1 MPTIE
6 GGTFRLSALRGK
18 VVVLDFLTPGCGE
31 CEIAAPLLQ
40 RAATRFAARGVT
52 FVIVDLSNANASRLH
67 SYYRDQLKV
76 KRVAVVRDKGFRIG
90 RAYAVVSLGTT
101 FVVGRNGPV
110 AWKGSWHDSMAALST
125 AVSAAL

>member
-1 MPTIE
+1 VLLKPKVTTVVVLALVLSVAVTAAGSSAATGGSLVASGRAPEIVAPTIE
-6 GGTFRLSALRGK
+6 GGTFRLSALRGN
-18 VVVLDFLTPGCGE
+18 VVVLDFL
-31 CEIAAPLLQ
+31 
-40 RAATRFAARGVT
+40 
-52 FVIVDLSNANASRLH
+52 
-67 SYYRDQLKV
+67 V

-101 FVVGRNGPV
+101 FVVGRNGAV